1 VEDFGLV
8 RLGMTDIT
16 VSRICVGTWSWGSRL
31 VWGYGRA
38 YGEQDVCA
46 AYSESIRRG
55 VNFFDSAE
63 IYGMG
68 SSERLLGGCIKG
80 SPEGTRPVIATKFTP
95 MFRWRKASLG
105 KALAKSLRRL
115 GMDNVHLYQ
124 VHQMDSVKK
133 IPRWMDALA
142 DAYDRNL
149 IGAIG
154 VSNYCPQHMEV
165 AMDHLGKRG
174 LKLSSNQ
181 MHLSLLFR
189 RHEKNGLLRMC
200 RDKNI
205 TFLAYMPLAWGM
217 LAGKF
222 TPKTPPRGL
231 IRPRVVS
238 RKLVGRSAPL
248 LKVMNDIAWKAPDRT
263 VAQVAINWVRAKG
276 AIPIVGVKT
285 LKQAAEDIGA
295 LGWSLSQNETEELDA
310 ASDALGEEPLRTFWT
325 S

>member
-1 VEDFGLV
+1 
-8 RLGMTDIT
+8 
-16 VSRICVGTWSWGSRL
+16 
-31 VWGYGRA
+31 
-38 YGEQDVCA
+38 
-46 AYSESIRRG
+46 
-55 VNFFDSAE
+55 
-63 IYGMG
+63 
-68 SSERLLGGCIKG
+68 
-80 SPEGTRPVIATKFTP
+80 
-95 MFRWRKASLG
+95 
-105 KALAKSLRRL
+105 
-115 GMDNVHLYQ
+115 
-124 VHQMDSVKK
+124 
-133 IPRWMDALA
+133 
-142 DAYDRNL
+142 
-149 IGAIG
+149 
-154 VSNYCPQHMEV
+154 
-165 AMDHLGKRG
+165 
-174 LKLSSNQ
+174 